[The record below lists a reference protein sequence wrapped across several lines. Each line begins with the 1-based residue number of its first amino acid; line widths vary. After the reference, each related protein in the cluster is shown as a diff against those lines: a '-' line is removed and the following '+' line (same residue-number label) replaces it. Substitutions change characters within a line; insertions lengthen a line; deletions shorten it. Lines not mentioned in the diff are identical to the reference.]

1 MNLKARPVTRRDMF
15 GSESSGRWVE
25 SLERWWQ
32 EPVGDKV
39 ERYEAC
45 VGLEID
51 RPQGPKV
58 RTGQR
63 QVPRGLDYRGRTLVL
78 YRGERGYPEE

>member
-1 MNLKARPVTRRDMF
+1 MVVKVQAGGWNLWKD
-15 GSESSGRWVE
+15 GGRNQWE
-25 SLERWWQ
+25 IRLR
-32 EPVGDKV
+32 GMRMCD
-39 ERYEAC
+39 
-45 VGLEID
+45 GLEID
-51 RPQGPKV
+51 RPQGPQV

>member
-1 MNLKARPVTRRDMF
+1 MRMCD
-15 GSESSGRWVE
+15 
-25 SLERWWQ
+25 
-32 EPVGDKV
+32 
-39 ERYEAC
+39 
-45 VGLEID
+45 GLEID
-51 RPQGPKV
+51 KPQGPQV